1 MTPYVYEEKGS
12 SMSIKARVV
21 VLALSSTIL
30 GFVLTGTAAASRQP
44 FMASFDVEQTITI
57 DCGTFTLHEEGV
69 DHVRVILF
77 FDSNGVPG
85 PLQIHHNGT
94 GVITNP
100 EGETFVDRVA
110 ATELIDIAGDFDQSN
125 DTERLVGKEFGITIP
140 GAGIVAHDT
149 GVITFYPDGSV
160 TFQGPHDVFVQGD
173 ALLCAALG

>member
-1 MTPYVYEEKGS
+1 
-12 SMSIKARVV
+12 MSAKSRLAVAGALA
-21 VLALSSTIL
+21 VLALSVFTA
-30 GFVLTGTAAASRQP
+30 GAAARPPISGT
-44 FMASFDVEQTITI
+44 FEVSSSITI
-57 DCGTFTLHEEGV
+57 DCGTFTLHEDGIERI
-69 DHVRVILF
+69 HFILF
-77 FDSNGVPG
+77 FDANGVPG

-100 EGETFVDRVA
+100 EGQTFLDRIA
-110 ATELIDIAGDFDQSN
+110 YTELIDIAGDFDQSN
-125 DTERLVGKEFGITIP
+125 DTEKIAGKVFGITVP